1 MGNSDFEKM
10 LKAMALVTQGTGM
23 NINKL
28 VDLYASDAPEDT
40 IDYPV
45 QLEHLDFMR
54 KHIIDGK
61 LRISEENAEALL
73 EQDPNCFRG
82 IQIELIDPN
91 DKDYFDEEVDEAD
104 GQ

>member
-10 LKAMALVTQGTGM
+10 LKAMALVTTGSGM
-23 NINKL
+23 NIDKL

-40 IDYPV
+40 PDYSV

-73 EQDPNCFRG
+73 EQDPNCFRR
-82 IQIELIDPN
+82 INVEFIDYN